1 MNRIKET
8 EWPKIIPE
16 FTNIQQTVRDE
27 WMKYWHEVLPNRYGV
42 IEMFNQKY
50 PLRYWNNYRKSDS
63 ACRGVPATLEIGAG
77 LGEHIRY
84 EDLTRQKYFAVELRE
99 NMAAVI
105 REKFP
110 TAGIY
115 VGDIQAKTPFEDA
128 QFDRILAIHVL
139 EHLPNLPRALSEI
152 QRLLKNNGVFS
163 VVIPCEGGLAYNFA
177 RMISTKRIFDKRFKE
192 YHVDYNWLM
201 RTEHI
206 NLPGEIIEEL
216 EKFFVIDKKTFFPVP
231 IPFTFCNLCIGID
244 LYKRH

>member
-8 EWPKIIPE
+8 EWPKRFPE
-16 FTNIQQTVRDE
+16 FTDIQQTVRDE
-27 WMKYWHEVLPNRYGV
+27 WMKYWHEISPNRYGI

-50 PLRYWNNYRKSDS
+50 PLRHWNNYHNSDS
-63 ACRGVPATLEIGAG
+63 AHRERCTTLEVGAG

-84 EDLTRQKYFAVELRE
+84 EDLTRQDYFAVELRE

-110 TAGIY
+110 TVNAC
-115 VGDIQAKTPFEDA
+115 VGDIQSKTPFEDA
-128 QFDRILAIHVL
+128 QFDRVLAIHVL
-139 EHLPNLPRALSEI
+139 EHLPNLPQALSEI
-152 QRLLKNNGVFS
+152 HRLLKNDGVFS
-163 VVIPCEGGLAYNFA
+163 IVIPCEGGFAHRFA

-206 NLPGEIIEEL
+206 NLPGEIIDEL
-216 EKFFVIDKKTFFPVP
+216 KKFFVIDKKTFFPVP

-244 LYKRH
+244 LRKRY